1 MDPEK
6 IGKFIKNLRKSNNMT
21 QAEFAQKYNV
31 TYQAVS
37 NWEQGKNIPDV
48 ALLKE
53 ISKDYSVSIDDLLD
67 GERNSTSKKD
77 NHIPIIGICLLV
89 IIITITIVVII
100 INNKNSYEFK
110 TLSTTCDKFTIS
122 GTVAYD
128 KNKTSIFI
136 NNINYCG
143 GNDENQYEKIECT
156 LYEKM
161 NDNYIKISSFNH
173 DKSPI
178 TLEEFLK
185 EVEFAIDDYDRSCK
199 KFSDENLFL
208 RINATDKND
217 RTITHDIPLSLNK
230 PCNN

>member
-6 IGKFIKNLRKSNNMT
+6 IGKFIKDLRKSNNMT

-37 NWEQGKNIPDV
+37 KWEQGKNLPDV
-48 ALLKE
+48 ALLKQ
-53 ISKDYSVSIDDLLD
+53 ISKDYSVSIDDLLE
-67 GERNSTSKKD
+67 GKRNYIAKK
-77 NHIPIIGICLLV
+77 NNRVTIIVASLLV
-89 IIITITIVVII
+89 LAIIIAAIAII

-110 TLSTTCDKFTIS
+110 TLSTTCEHFTIS

-136 NNINYCG
+136 NKINYCG
-143 GNDENQYEKIECT
+143 GNDENKYEKIECA
-156 LYEKM
+156 LYEKID
-161 NDNYIKISSFNH
+161 DNYTKISSYNH
-173 DKSPI
+173 DKGAI
-178 TLEEFLK
+178 TLEDFLK

-199 KFSDENLFL
+199 QFNDDNLFL

-217 RTITHDIPLSLNK
+217 KTTTHDIPLTLNK

>member
-37 NWEQGKNIPDV
+37 NWEQGKNIPDI

-67 GERNSTSKKD
+67 GEKTSTSKK
-77 NHIPIIGICLLV
+77 NNSITIIGISLLILAIIIAAIV
-89 IIITITIVVII
+89 IIK
-100 INNKNSYEFK
+100 NKNSYEFK
-110 TLSTTCDKFTIS
+110 TLSTTCSKFTIS

-128 KNKTSIFI
+128 QNKTSIFI
-136 NNINYCG
+136 NKINYCG
-143 GNDENQYEKIECT
+143 GNDENKYEKIECS
-156 LYEKM
+156 LYEKKG
-161 NDNYIKISSFNH
+161 DSDIKISSYVH

-178 TLEEFLK
+178 TLEDFLK
-185 EVEFAIDDYDRSCK
+185 EVEFSIDDYARSCK
-199 KFSDENLFL
+199 KISDDNLFL
-208 RINATDKND
+208 RINATDKSD
-217 RTITHDIPLSLNK
+217 KTITHDIPLTLNK
-230 PCNN
+230 PCNE